1 MLIWL
6 DGELKTRSQITSNMI
21 GQGQCPIALVY
32 EYVCAC
38 SKVISIRCNG
48 RCLSESRLS
57 ELANRLLRIR
67 PIMWFREMKSTLS
80 IDPMSAHGI
89 TDVGFYKWRWRPPS
103 RMHHECRPQA
113 RYFQGSRLTNKL
125 QICVRK
131 QSRILLD

>member
-57 ELANRLLRIR
+57 ELANRLLRI
-67 PIMWFREMKSTLS
+67 PSYYVVPGNEVHS
-80 IDPMSAHGI
+80 IHRSNVSPRHNR
-89 TDVGFYKWRWRPPS
+89 RWV
-103 RMHHECRPQA
+103 
-113 RYFQGSRLTNKL
+113 L
-125 QICVRK
+125 
-131 QSRILLD
+131 